1 MVSTTD
7 LFKAYQ
13 NWCAQNNVRA
23 FSNIVFG
30 REMRARGFDVYRTKK
45 ARFLI
50 GINLEHAECYLLTLI
65 QGFYYRFI

>member
-50 GINLEHAECYLLTLI
+50 GINLEHAEI
-65 QGFYYRFI
+65 V